1 VSGVADVRPFGQP
14 ISGITLFEAV
24 PVILF
29 EFPRAW
35 RVTSGE
41 NQSNDSFSEPLENIS
56 IRFRDVTGGLMAGL
70 LRSHNLGRICQFTGS
85 ESWSKFLWP
94 RVLTA

>member
-1 VSGVADVRPFGQP
+1 MRPFGQP
-14 ISGITLFEAV
+14 ISGKALLEAV
-24 PVILF
+24 PVDLF
-29 EFPRAW
+29 EFPRSW

-41 NQSNDSFSEPLENIS
+41 NQSHDSFSEPLENIS
-56 IRFRDVTGGLMAGL
+56 ILFRDLTGGLMARL
-70 LRSHNLGRICQFTGS
+70 PRSHNLRRICQFTGS